1 MTNKLPQRD
10 PEAAWVRESTA
21 VRRVGVNA
29 KCCKCDEKRPKALIR
44 KSEPKMCHE
53 CKRKE
58 EGKTHMD
65 NHHPTGKANNPTTIP
80 VPVNDHCAEL
90 NPAQDDWPKETLE
103 NPDGSPL
110 LAFAGCVRGYA
121 DTAVYLIEKLLL
133 PFATMLEVL
142 DRYLVKTLGRKWWIN
157 TELEKFAPKRKGPVS

>member
-1 MTNKLPQRD
+1 MTNKLPQLD
-10 PEAAWVRESTA
+10 PEADWARKAAA
-21 VRRVGVNA
+21 VRRVGDRQCA
-29 KCCKCDEKRPKALIR
+29 CGERRPKALIP
-44 KSEPKMCHE
+44 KSDPIRCHE
-53 CKRKE
+53 CQRKK

-65 NHHPTGKANNPTTIP
+65 NHHPAAKANNPTTTP
-80 VPVNDHCAEL
+80 VPVNDHRAEL
-90 NPAQDDWPKETLE
+90 SPAQDDWPKETLE

-142 DRYLVKTLGRKWWIN
+142 DRYLVNTVGRN
-157 TELEKFAPKRKGPVS
+157 GGSTPS

>member
-1 MTNKLPQRD
+1 MTNKLPQLD
-10 PEAAWVRESTA
+10 PEADWARKAAA
-21 VRRVGVNA
+21 VRRVGDRQCA
-29 KCCKCDEKRPKALIR
+29 CGERRPKALIP
-44 KSEPKMCHE
+44 KSDPIRCHE
-53 CKRKE
+53 CQRKK

-65 NHHPTGKANNPTTIP
+65 NHHPAAKANNPTTTP
-80 VPVNDHCAEL
+80 VPVNDHRAEL
-90 NPAQDDWPKETLE
+90 SPAQDDWPKETLE

-142 DRYLVKTLGRKWWIN
+142 DRYLVNTVGEKWWIN
-157 TELEKFAPKRKGPVS
+157 TELEKFSPKYKEPVS